1 MLDLLL
7 IMFERVGTIIAIAFI
22 LTRFAFFKNMIRHDK
37 LDGQQEIKAILFFA
51 MFGIAGT
58 YLGFTLNTTTLEFN
72 SAIQGVVQE
81 EAIANSRVI
90 GVVIAGLLGG
100 YRVGLG
106 AGLISGIHRMMLGG
120 FTALACGISTII
132 AGFLS
137 GYFYKRK
144 KSISPTKAMIISGL
158 AEAMQMGVILL
169 VATPFEKSFAIVQVI
184 GLPMILTNGFGAGIF
199 MLIIQSVINTEKRTI
214 ASQAEKTLRIAD
226 QTITY
231 LRQGLTA
238 KSAQAV
244 CTILYDELQASGVA
258 MTNKTHILAHI
269 GFTHGYDGEDVRIQ
283 TAATKEVL
291 LSGQTINRID
301 ENMNQDQTSNRL
313 GGMIIAPLMEKD
325 RTIGTL
331 KVYYDKQKSN
341 ESIHIELIE
350 GLSKLLSE
358 QLEIGGAERTLQ
370 LAKEAEIN
378 ALQAQINPHF
388 LFNSINIIVSLIRT
402 NPEEARTL
410 LNELSIY
417 IRKNVTGTSAHRITL
432 KEELAHVQAY
442 LAIIEAR
449 FIDRLHIHYEL
460 DFAVMTAMVPP
471 FILQP
476 LVENAIHHG
485 FRDKD
490 TDCELTIS
498 IVQKGAA
505 IDIAIIDNGR
515 GIDKER
521 SETLLHKEVD
531 SETGTGIGLY
541 NVNRRLVMR
550 FGEESKLRLESI
562 IHERTKVHFTIPI
575 EEDTNE
581 DATSINR

>member
-22 LTRFAFFKNMIRHDK
+22 LTRFAFFKNMIRYDK
-37 LDGQQEIKAILFFA
+37 LDGKQEIKAILFFA

-58 YLGFTLNTTTLEFN
+58 YLGFTLNTNALQFN

-106 AGLISGIHRMMLGG
+106 AGLIAGIHRMMLGG
-120 FTALACGISTII
+120 FTAFACGISTII

-144 KSISPTKAMIISGL
+144 KSLSPKKAMIISGL

-169 VATPFEKSFAIVQVI
+169 VARPFETSFALVQVI
-184 GLPMILTNGFGAGIF
+184 GLPMILANGFGAGIF
-199 MLIIQSVINTEKRTI
+199 ILIIQSVISAEKRTI

-226 QTITY
+226 QTISY
-231 LRQGLTA
+231 LRQGLTT
-238 KSAQAV
+238 KSAKAV
-244 CTILYDELQASGVA
+244 CTILYDELNATGVA
-258 MTNKTHILAHI
+258 MTNKTHILAHV
-269 GFTHGYDGEDVRIQ
+269 GLTDGCEEKDVRIQ
-283 TAATKEVL
+283 TDATKEVL
-291 LSGQTINRID
+291 LSGKIINTMDKNTDHD
-301 ENMNQDQTSNRL
+301 EEYNAH
-313 GGMIIAPLMEKD
+313 GCMIIAPLMEKD
-325 RTIGTL
+325 QTIGTL
-331 KVYYDKQKSN
+331 KIYYDKQKTN
-341 ESIHIELIE
+341 ESIHIELIQ

-358 QLEIGGAERTLQ
+358 QLEIGEAERTLQ

-417 IRKNVTGTSAHRITL
+417 IRKNVTGTSAKRITL
-432 KEELAHVQAY
+432 KEELAHVKAY

-449 FIDRLHIHYEL
+449 FIDRLHVQYEL
-460 DFAVMTAMVPP
+460 DFATMTAMVPP

-476 LVENAIHHG
+476 LVENAVHHG

-498 IVQKGAA
+498 IVQKGSY
-505 IDIAIIDNGR
+505 INITVIDNGR
-515 GIDKER
+515 GIDQKR
-521 SETLLHKEVD
+521 IQTLLHKAVV

-541 NVNRRLVMR
+541 NVNRRLVMS
-550 FGEESKLRLESI
+550 FGEESKLHLESTI
-562 IHERTKVHFTIPI
+562 NEGTKAYFTIPI

-581 DATSINR
+581 VASSINR